1 MWPSRQHACRVGA
14 GSFCLTFCLFTV
26 MVEFPAYIIL
36 RTPYSTPL
44 YYNVESR
51 ALTGRARVQDWDL
64 ACRQA
69 SHTPPE
75 TENGIQRNG
84 SGLMDGFLYALLYAP
99 ISGFLFFKS
108 FMHVQSDTPRRMNV
122 FELHQQRAIKVF
134 RCLLLYL
141 GSFRSLF
148 CLRFTGRPERDF
160 PLKPTRTTKQQHLP
174 W

>member
-1 MWPSRQHACRVGA
+1 
-14 GSFCLTFCLFTV
+14 
-26 MVEFPAYIIL
+26 
-36 RTPYSTPL
+36 
-44 YYNVESR
+44 
-51 ALTGRARVQDWDL
+51 
-64 ACRQA
+64 
-69 SHTPPE
+69 
-75 TENGIQRNG
+75 
-84 SGLMDGFLYALLYAP
+84 MDGFLYALLYAP